1 MKLIGGEYVKP
12 FTIKQVKEMLD
23 LSERTI
29 FRLIKD
35 GKLKG
40 FKVGREWRFEQ
51 KDIDDYIAGQRA
63 EAEREIRQ
71 KRKTDPKLPAV
82 A

>member
-1 MKLIGGEYVKP
+1 MTDKP
-12 FTIKQVKEMLD
+12 FNVKQVSEMLD

-40 FKVGREWRFEQ
+40 FKIGREWRFAQ
-51 KDIDDYIAGQRA
+51 KDIDDYIAGQRE

>member
-1 MKLIGGEYVKP
+1 MTDKMLN
-12 FTIKQVKEMLD
+12 IKEVRELLD

-40 FKVGREWRFEQ
+40 FKAGREWRFEQ
-51 KDIDDYIAGQRA
+51 KDIDAYIARQRA
-63 EAEREIRQ
+63 EAEKEIRQ